1 MIYAVMILILVFDQ
15 ITKYLALESITKP
28 IVITPFLN
36 FILVFNKG
44 VSFSLFSFDKK
55 SMTWLLTIVIILIT
69 CYFIKWMFETKQKFM
84 KYCLALICGGAVGN
98 LIDRFR
104 FGAVV
109 DFIDFHIG
117 VRHWPAFNIADSAV
131 CIGALLLL
139 IYSFA
144 VKDR

>member
-1 MIYAVMILILVFDQ
+1 MIYTVMFLILAFDQ
-15 ITKYLALESITKP
+15 ITKYLALQNITQP
-28 IVITPFLN
+28 ITVTSFLN

-55 SMTWLLTIVIILIT
+55 SMTWLLTVVIILIT
-69 CYFIKWMFETKQKFM
+69 GYFVKWMFETKQKFL
-84 KYCLALICGGAVGN
+84 KFCLALICGGAVGN

-104 FGAVV
+104 YGAVV

-117 VRHWPAFNIADSAV
+117 ARHWPAFNIADSAV
-131 CIGALLLL
+131 CIGAALLLV
-139 IYSFA
+139 YSFT